1 MTAIQD
7 AIQVNYEQLQ
17 DIARRLRSQ
26 ADTCTEL
33 QHSLKRAYHPL
44 EQGGWIGKGASA
56 FFHEMDAEVL
66 PALNR
71 LQQAF
76 TNGENV
82 TQEVIA
88 LFRAAEED
96 AANLLRS
103 DTEATP
109 SPPIPVPGPTP
120 TPTPSKVT
128 PAASDTAYHPE
139 KVFNDTYM
147 SNMIGRTWSGE
158 GDPRLGWAME
168 VLRRNPS
175 ESNKEQALN
184 IIAELRGMSRFEVDQ
199 QYQKFIQ
206 LQSQAQER
214 GNKLGKNIEE
224 LIPINPDM
232 NKLLSNNPL
241 VYGPE
246 AGKLGLG
253 LAQISYT
260 GSRDHLRFGQVVGD
274 TLGIDAVFG
283 AMLNPTG
290 GMPGAGEI
298 AIPTGESSVSYHSAF
313 HDAAGFMHTYYEIG
327 PGYDY
332 LNREWSSTDNPL
344 TGQTSGLAYWNK
356 KFLMS
361 ELSHGRLDF
370 GDVITAAGSN
380 YAGIQ
385 LGNIAQAQTA
395 WNWFTKTITG
405 K

>member
-1 MTAIQD
+1 MPAHQD

-17 DIARRLRSQ
+17 DIARRFRSQ
-26 ADTCTEL
+26 ADACTEL
-33 QHSLKRAYHPL
+33 QCTLQHTYHPL
-44 EQGGWIGKGASA
+44 EQGGWIGKGAAA
-56 FFHEMDAEVL
+56 FFREMDTEVL
-66 PALNR
+66 PALAR

-76 TNGENV
+76 THGESV

-96 AANLLRS
+96 ATNLLQS

-120 TPTPSKVT
+120 IPTPSKVT
-128 PAASDTAYHPE
+128 PAASDIAYHPE

-158 GDPRLGWAME
+158 GDSRLGWAME

-175 ESNKEQALN
+175 ESNKEIALN
-184 IIAELRGMSRFEVDQ
+184 IIAKLRGMSRSEVDQ
-199 QYQKFIQ
+199 QYQKFLQ

-224 LIPINPDM
+224 LAPLVPESINP
-232 NKLLSNNPL
+232 
-241 VYGPE
+241 V
-246 AGKLGLG
+246 KLGLG
-253 LAQISYT
+253 LAQANYM

-274 TLGIDAVFG
+274 TLGLDAAFG

-290 GMPGAGEI
+290 GMPGPGEL
-298 AIPTGESSVSYHSAF
+298 AIPTGESAVSYHSAF

-332 LNREWSSTDNPL
+332 LNREWSSTDNPF
-344 TGQTSGLAYWNK
+344 TGQASGLTYWNG
-356 KFLMS
+356 KFLAREFLNNS
-361 ELSHGRLDF
+361 LDK
-370 GDVITAAGSN
+370 GDFLGAVTTTGGGILLGVAASG
-380 YAGIQ
+380 
-385 LGNIAQAQTA
+385 QTLR
-395 WNWFTKTITG
+395 NWIWKR
-405 K
+405 

>member
-17 DIARRLRSQ
+17 DIARRFRSQ
-26 ADTCTEL
+26 SDACTEL
-33 QHSLKRAYHPL
+33 QRTLKHTYQPL
-44 EQGGWIGKGASA
+44 EQGGWIGKGAAA
-56 FFHEMDAEVL
+56 FFREMDTEVF
-66 PALNR
+66 PALDR
-71 LQQAF
+71 LQQAL
-76 TNGENV
+76 THGESV

-96 AANLLRS
+96 AAHLLQS
-103 DTEATP
+103 ESEATP
-109 SPPIPVPGPTP
+109 TPPT
-120 TPTPSKVT
+120 VT
-128 PAASDTAYHPE
+128 PIDTAYHPE
-139 KVFNDTYM
+139 KVFNDAYM

-158 GDPRLGWAME
+158 GDPRLRWAME

-184 IIAELRGMSRFEVDQ
+184 IIAELRGMSRSEVDQ

-214 GNKLGKNIEE
+214 SNKLGKNIEE
-224 LIPINPDM
+224 LMPIDPKF
-232 NKLLSNNPL
+232 NKLLSINPFTSNI
-241 VYGPE
+241 E

-253 LAQISYT
+253 IAQANYM

-274 TLGIDAVFG
+274 TLGVDAVFG

-290 GMPGAGEI
+290 GMPGPGDL

-344 TGQTSGLAYWNK
+344 TGQVSGLAYWNN

-395 WNWFTKTITG
+395 LNWFTKKLTG